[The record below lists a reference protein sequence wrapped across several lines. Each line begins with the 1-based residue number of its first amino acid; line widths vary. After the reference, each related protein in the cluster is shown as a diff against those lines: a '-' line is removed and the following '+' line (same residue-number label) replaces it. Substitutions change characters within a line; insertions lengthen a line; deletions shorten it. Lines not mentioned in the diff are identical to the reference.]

1 MQVINND
8 DRPAMK
14 RVYYPVGLEFGQRSG
29 AGEFRQD
36 IAQFLGRVWNQREK
50 NKTMKI
56 IAFLIDRKTK
66 DDGTKHSPIVF
77 PIMGVAK
84 CRPWQHLKS
93 WTSPSGF

>member
-1 MQVINND
+1 MSAQVD
-8 DRPAMK
+8 S
-14 RVYYPVGLEFGQRSG
+14 EFRYSG
-29 AGEFRQD
+29 AQSIELLRSDCSDSDAGTEK
-36 IAQFLGRVWNQREK
+36 K

-84 CRPWQHLKS
+84 CRP
-93 WTSPSGF
+93 